1 MGGFFLGFIG
11 GVFAWIVTA
20 LVGQPIYHF
29 ISLRAEAAR
38 VLARYERSDAGPAP
52 EATDANWIAERK
64 RAYQEC
70 GARLVAFAAANHR
83 DTPPAQSLLGTVSLL
98 SEIGWRGTDYARRF
112 GPGRKYAHSHARSS
126 CFASQTRSWIV
137 GEELTLGNSPRSRN
151 ALSGLRA
158 RYARSAL
165 ILS

>member
-38 VLARYERSDAGPAP
+38 VLARYERSDAGPGSEVA
-52 EATDANWIAERK
+52 DANWVVERK

-70 GARLVAFAAANHR
+70 GGRLVAFAAANVIVTR
-83 DTPPAQSLLGTVSLL
+83 LLRS
-98 SEIGWRGTDYARRF
+98 RF
-112 GPGRKYAHSHARSS
+112 LGQFRCYPRS
-126 CFASQTRSWIV
+126 A
-137 GEELTLGNSPRSRN
+137 GEALITLGDLSPGASTRMATRDQVVSRLKLDLGRSGSN
-151 ALSGLRA
+151 
-158 RYARSAL
+158 
-165 ILS
+165 

>member
-38 VLARYERSDAGPAP
+38 VLARYERSDAGPGS
-52 EATDANWIAERK
+52 EAADANWVVERK

-70 GARLVAFAAANHR
+70 GGRLVAFAAANVIVTR
-83 DTPPAQSLLGTVSLL
+83 LLRS
-98 SEIGWRGTDYARRF
+98 RF
-112 GPGRKYAHSHARSS
+112 LGQFRCYPRS
-126 CFASQTRSWIV
+126 A
-137 GEELTLGNSPRSRN
+137 GEALITLGDLSPGASTRMATRDQVVSRLKLDLGRSGSN
-151 ALSGLRA
+151 
-158 RYARSAL
+158 
-165 ILS
+165 

>member
-1 MGGFFLGFIG
+1 MGFIG

-70 GARLVAFAAANHR
+70 GARLVAFAAANVIVTR
-83 DTPPAQSLLGTVSLL
+83 LLRSRFLAQFRCYPRSAGEALITLGDL
-98 SEIGWRGTDYARRF
+98 
-112 GPGRKYAHSHARSS
+112 GPGASTRIATRDQVVSRLKLDLGSS
-126 CFASQTRSWIV
+126 
-137 GEELTLGNSPRSRN
+137 GRN
-151 ALSGLRA
+151 
-158 RYARSAL
+158 
-165 ILS
+165 